1 MIHAGPAG
9 LSWSRSSDGSGTEG
23 LVDPGSG
30 EVTQLLKAMHGGDPA
45 AAEHLLPLVY
55 NELHRL
61 AQAYMRRE
69 RPDHTL
75 QATALINEAYLRLMG
90 EDIDW
95 NSRAQFI
102 GLSAHVMRQVLVD
115 YARAH
120 AAQRRAGGLQRVEM
134 EDGLAIAPEKLDEVV
149 WLDAALQHLAA
160 ENARQAQVVEMRYF
174 GGLSVEEIAAILEV
188 SPRSVKRDW
197 SLARIWLHRYL
208 RPGEPLPEEGGPD
221 KAGPEKSDEQK

>member
-1 MIHAGPAG
+1 ME
-9 LSWSRSSDGSGTEG
+9 SN
-23 LVDPGSG
+23 SG
-30 EVTQLLKAMHGGDPA
+30 EVTQLLKAMHGGDSA

-75 QATALINEAYLRLMG
+75 QATALINEAYLRLVG

-95 NSRAQFI
+95 NSRAHFI
-102 GLSAHVMRQVLVD
+102 GLAAHVMRQVLVD

-120 AAQRRAGGLQRVEM
+120 AAQRRAGGLHRVEM
-134 EDGLAIAPEKLDEVV
+134 EDGLAIAPERLDEVV
-149 WLDAALQHLAA
+149 WLDDALQRLAA
-160 ENARQAQVVEMRYF
+160 ENARQAQVVELRYF
-174 GGLSVEEIAAILEV
+174 GGLSVEEIAGFLDV

-197 SLARIWLHRYL
+197 SLARIWLYRTL
-208 RPGEPLPEEGGPD
+208 RPGEAVPEEGQEKGMA
-221 KAGPEKSDEQK
+221 KRAGREKSDRPK